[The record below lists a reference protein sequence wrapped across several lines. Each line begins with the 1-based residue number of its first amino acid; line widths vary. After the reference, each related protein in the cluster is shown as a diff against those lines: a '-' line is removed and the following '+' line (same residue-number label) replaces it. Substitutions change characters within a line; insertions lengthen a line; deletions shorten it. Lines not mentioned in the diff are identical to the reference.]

1 MSNEQ
6 SNYLSY
12 LLRLWR
18 ENGEEQNAW
27 QASLESART
36 HKRHVFPSLEM
47 LFAFLQRQIGVGN
60 DVEKDERVRESVSE
74 PLE

>member
-12 LLRLWR
+12 LLRMWR
-18 ENGEEQNAW
+18 ENGEEQGNW
-27 QASLESART
+27 QASLESALT
-36 HKRHVFPSLEM
+36 HKRYVFSSLEK

-60 DVEKDERVRESVSE
+60 DVEKGECVRESVSE
-74 PLE
+74 SIE